1 VLPLISTFPQ
11 VKCTFFSSW
20 ISLILEEAD
29 ISKMEDTLNKPQP
42 LRSSSPTISPWIQ
55 WGYMVKEAFSNLY
68 DPVSW
73 PGTGPHSIASLWEEF
88 GYLLS
93 CDGNSEWLH
102 V

>member
-1 VLPLISTFPQ
+1 
-11 VKCTFFSSW
+11 
-20 ISLILEEAD
+20 
-29 ISKMEDTLNKPQP
+29 
-42 LRSSSPTISPWIQ
+42 
-55 WGYMVKEAFSNLY
+55 MVKEAFSNLY